1 MIWVIFRPS
10 PLWYP
15 FLGSAFLS
23 YSKLDGSKAERGG
36 RRSGS
41 SGGRWAEEA
50 SGGGRGDARN
60 PLEPEGESLER
71 AQTEKRRK
79 KRAKERKGKARERN
93 RRKRRGER
101 EVRAQRAR
109 EQSG

>member
-1 MIWVIFRPS
+1 MEGEGQKKQV
-10 PLWYP
+10 
-15 FLGSAFLS
+15 
-23 YSKLDGSKAERGG
+23 
-36 RRSGS
+36 
-41 SGGRWAEEA
+41 
-50 SGGGRGDARN
+50 GGGRGDARN

-101 EVRAQRAR
+101 EVRAQSAR